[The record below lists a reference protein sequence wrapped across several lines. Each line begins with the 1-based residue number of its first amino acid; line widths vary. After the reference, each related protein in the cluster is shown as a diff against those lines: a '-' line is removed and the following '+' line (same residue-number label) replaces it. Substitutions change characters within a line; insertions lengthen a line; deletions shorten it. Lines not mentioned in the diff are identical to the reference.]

1 MFYPIVKPK
10 QKPVERTPTY
20 KIVVVLDESGSMSSI
35 KKARPES
42 NVSEHFNNQL
52 WKIDFN

>member
-1 MFYPIVKPK
+1 MFYPK
-10 QKPVERTPTY
+10 QKPDERTPTY

-52 WKIDFN
+52 